1 MPYALK
7 YLLTDS
13 QTDRWHISKAQ
24 KNKNVMFEET
34 KNKKS
39 SHSFANSH
47 SNLFANYHDR
57 YQCSKGRT
65 HDTQAQLQANIQ
77 DPRQDAS
84 ARASGPIHVKGKDNR
99 SMFAVFFFWCQHIT
113 YYNLHNNDIF
123 VTSYYLRS
131 CPLATSLQLNDYER
145 NLQI

>member
-1 MPYALK
+1 
-7 YLLTDS
+7 
-13 QTDRWHISKAQ
+13 
-24 KNKNVMFEET
+24 MFEET

-47 SNLFANYHDR
+47 SNLFTNYHDR
-57 YQCSKGRT
+57 YQQSAISTAREGRT
-65 HDTQAQLQANIQ
+65 GHTTHRHSYTGKH
-77 DPRQDAS
+77 PRQDAS
-84 ARASGPIHVKGKDNR
+84 ARASGTIHVKGKDNR

-113 YYNLHNNDIF
+113 DYNLHNNDIF